1 MARELWIYRSSSDY
15 ACRCYGEKAFFYRKV
30 GRRPLELP
38 ARGRYADRLDKD
50 IDGGN
55 FGQQSTSNRGID
67 ILNAIKEDL
76 EISRE
81 EIDRVREV
89 AGLVG
94 VDYNTILNN
103 DLRFY
108 QSLIRGYMRRRE
120 YAINDSLQVGHVI
133 AEKIAMAV
141 WGDKNFLKPIKHIE
155 IVEPTPR
162 EKRTRRIAHLK
173 SLLEGE

>member
-1 MARELWIYRSSSDY
+1 
-15 ACRCYGEKAFFYRKV
+15 V
-30 GRRPLELP
+30 
-38 ARGRYADRLDKD
+38 
-50 IDGGN
+50 
-55 FGQQSTSNRGID
+55 
-67 ILNAIKEDL
+67 
-76 EISRE
+76 SRE
-81 EIDRVREV
+81 ELDKVREV

-162 EKRTRRIAHLK
+162 EKRARRIAHLK